1 MLLQEI
7 RYKPV
12 TDLDGI
18 PARKSAL
25 LQTIFFNGTKL
36 INYFEIEKIVKDL
49 DIEGLIGFERVINWL
64 II

>member
-1 MLLQEI
+1 
-7 RYKPV
+7 
-12 TDLDGI
+12 LDGI

-49 DIEGLIGFERVINWL
+49 DIEGLIGFERVIN
-64 II
+64 